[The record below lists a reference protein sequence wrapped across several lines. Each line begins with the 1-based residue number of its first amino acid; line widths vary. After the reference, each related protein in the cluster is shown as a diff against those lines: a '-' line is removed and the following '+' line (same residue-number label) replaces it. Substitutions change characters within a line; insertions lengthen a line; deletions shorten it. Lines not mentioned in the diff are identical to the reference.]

1 MRIDE
6 PAADLPAA
14 LALIS
19 SMRDR
24 PLPTDVVAMG
34 EIGLSG
40 ELRSVGQLESRL
52 HEARKLG
59 FSTALIPGS
68 PRAAIDGL
76 RVRPV
81 ATLRD
86 AVRAL
91 EL

>member
-1 MRIDE
+1 
-6 PAADLPAA
+6 L
-14 LALIS
+14 
-19 SMRDR
+19 RDR
-24 PLPTDVVAMG
+24 PIPSDVVAMG

-40 ELRSVGQLESRL
+40 ELRSVGQLEPRL

-59 FSTALIPGS
+59 FVSALAPGS
-68 PRAAIDGL
+68 PRASLDGL
-76 RVRPV
+76 RVRSV